1 MAPIMRGFFI
11 EVIKMFLETDYENIL
26 DRLKNKKVI
35 NVGGN
40 GEVLEIEVE
49 DGTLIQISAFYEQLQ
64 VEVF

>member
-1 MAPIMRGFFI
+1 
-11 EVIKMFLETDYENIL
+11 MFLETDYENIL